1 MSKEKVGF
9 ECWKLY
15 EKERDDGAKRTFKL
29 SIMGDF
35 QDIIDCMVTV
45 IQNILK
51 EFFEH
56 ENRKFEV
63 EVDEYYKFCAFLAT
77 KAVEREMQTKEM
89 VTLSNVDLLKEA
101 GKDGN
106 DRK

>member
-15 EKERDDGAKRTFKL
+15 EKERDGGLKRAFEL
-29 SIMGDF
+29 SMMGDF
-35 QDIIDCMVTV
+35 HDIIDCLVTV
-45 IQNILK
+45 IHNILH
-51 EFFEH
+51 EVFEH
-56 ENRKFEV
+56 ENGNFEV
-63 EVDEYYKFCAFLAT
+63 EEYFKFCAFLAT
-77 KAVEREMQTKEM
+77 KAVERDIQTKEM
-89 VTLSNVDLLKEA
+89 ITLSNIDLLKEA

>member
-15 EKERDDGAKRTFKL
+15 KKERDGGLKRAFEL
-29 SIMGDF
+29 SMMGDF
-35 QDIIDCMVTV
+35 PDIIDCLVTV
-45 IQNILK
+45 IHNILH
-51 EFFEH
+51 EVIEH
-56 ENRKFEV
+56 ENGKFEI
-63 EVDEYYKFCAFLAT
+63 EEYFKFCAFLAH
-77 KAVEREMQTKEM
+77 KAAEREMQTKETI
-89 VTLSNVDLLKEA
+89 TLSNIDLLREA